1 MLHIKNFIAKVSA
14 MESRMSKDVVIPMSD
29 ARGLRD
35 DIACLLADLQE
46 FNKAS
51 STTATT
57 EVIQV
62 EIKGASF

>member
-1 MLHIKNFIAKVSA
+1 
-14 MESRMSKDVVIPMSD
+14 MSKDVVIPMSD

-46 FNKAS
+46 FNKAK
-51 STTATT
+51 STISTPD
-57 EVIQV
+57 VIQV